1 MSAMSTNSTTL
12 SKTDLSTTDDASSGL
27 PPSLQRQLLDFRG
40 YVWRVKVLEV
50 VGLACLGMGLAF
62 LSLFLLDRWIDT
74 SIAVRSS
81 IAALVILAWLTLP
94 WAFHRWVWSFRRPE
108 QLAQLIRKQAP
119 MFGDELL
126 GVIELANNPAER
138 ERSPVLCE
146 AAIRQVAERASGLD
160 LLANAPSSGYRR
172 WLSAS
177 AGIGGVVALLFL
189 FLPQPTWNA
198 WRRLLTPWQAIDRY
212 TFARL
217 EPLPKAW
224 VVPHGEAVAWTPQ
237 LKDDSPWLPVR
248 ASVRVNHQPAIYAL
262 RAEQHYYP
270 FELPPLNRDS
280 VLDLRVGDFT
290 QRIAVQP
297 KWRPELTQVRA
308 RVRLPEYLGQPP
320 VSDRDVR
327 SGSLS
332 VVVGSQLELLAEVNR
347 RLAVAELDRY
357 PASSPGLIPNDG
369 QGDGGATAPRG
380 GQPFRV
386 TIAEN
391 RIESQPIS
399 VEPEPSLLALTWADG
414 DGLTSRQPFQLS
426 VQAVPDGVPLVAA
439 EGLAAEAIVLNTEQL
454 NFQLVANDDFG
465 IKEVGLSWRVASEQ
479 LEPEPPA
486 TSSTEGADRA
496 LAAGGVTQASLHCPA
511 AFRPVDWGI
520 ESQWIELRAWA
531 VDYFPDRPRRYSAPY
546 RFLVLRPDEHAVWLT
561 EQLNQWQQQS
571 LDVRDRELQLHQLN
585 RELRELSGQ
594 ALALPENQQRI
605 QQQATAEAANARR
618 LQGLLQSGEGLL
630 RQASRNSEFGVGHLE
645 RWAEVLE
652 TLQAISQQRMPK
664 VTDLLKQASQAV
676 TSLPAKA
683 EDSPVVGEVR
693 TSIPGAEGAAE
704 PAAGEQAKQSPLPKL
719 VDVESSMQPPDK
731 ASAAKAEES
740 KSAPSKLGL
749 PGTVLIGPPEEAAAD
764 EPTSAEEK
772 LEAAI
777 EEQAEL
783 LAEFDR
789 LAEELS
795 GVLGELEGSTLVK
808 RLKAASREQL
818 QVAQAITGRLEEV
831 LLNRH
836 TKTESSSA
844 DSLGDLSQTEAH
856 ESDVVSNIMDDL
868 EAFQERRRL
877 AKFRQ
882 VLVEMKE
889 SEVVSSLRQL
899 GDELNREQGLSIAQ
913 AEYWADTL
921 DRWAE
926 DLVDPA
932 GKGNCPGSKDAHSLP
947 PSLIL
952 EVLQILEG
960 QVNLREQT
968 RVVEQGSDLQG
979 PAEHAAQARE
989 LGQLQSE
996 LQLRTDG
1003 VRTKMEGLPDG
1014 AVNFSDEIERLT
1026 QTGILMTESID
1037 TFRQADTG
1045 SNSLAIQTEIIETL
1059 LQSNRINPKA
1069 SGGGSGRSPGGGG
1082 QGEASDAALALLG
1095 SGLNLK
1101 GQAEFRE
1108 TSPATGS
1115 SGAGFPEEFRDGLN
1129 RYFNLLEQE
1138 TPRTGAAATN
1148 D

>member
-1 MSAMSTNSTTL
+1 MSTNSTTL
-12 SKTDLSTTDDASSGL
+12 SEIDLAKTDDAKSGL
-27 PPSLQRQLLDFRG
+27 PPSLQRQLLDFRN

-74 SIAVRSS
+74 SVAIRGS
-81 IAALVILAWLTLP
+81 IAALVILVWLTLP

-108 QLAQLIRKQAP
+108 QLAQLIRRQAP

-126 GVIELANNPAER
+126 GVIELASNPAER

-160 LLANAPSSGYRR
+160 LLANAPSSRYRR
-172 WLSAS
+172 WLFAS
-177 AGIGGVVALLFL
+177 AGIGGIVALLLL

-198 WRRLLTPWQAIDRY
+198 FRRLLMPWQSIERY

-224 VVPHGEAVAWTPQ
+224 VIPHGEAVAWNPQ
-237 LKDDSPWLPVR
+237 LKADSPWSPLR
-248 ASVRVNHQPAIYAL
+248 ASVRVNRQPAIYAL
-262 RAEQHYYP
+262 RAEQDDYP
-270 FELPPLNRDS
+270 FELPPLNREA

-297 KWRPELTQVRA
+297 KLRPELTQVRA

-347 RLAVAELDRY
+347 RLAVAELSRY
-357 PASSPGLIPNDG
+357 PASSPILIPNDD
-369 QGDGGATAPRG
+369 QDDGRSTASKG
-380 GQPFRV
+380 GQPLQLTV
-386 TIAEN
+386 AEN
-391 RIESQPIS
+391 RIESQPIL
-399 VEPEPSLLALTWADG
+399 VEAEPGLLALTWVDS

-439 EGLAAEAIVLNTEQL
+439 EGLAAEAILLNTEQL

-465 IKEVGLSWRVASEQ
+465 IKEVGLAWRAASEQ
-479 LEPEPPA
+479 LESEQSASSSPE
-486 TSSTEGADRA
+486 GVVRV
-496 LAAGGVTQASLHCPA
+496 LAAGGPTQASLHCPA

-585 RELRELSGQ
+585 RELRELSSQ
-594 ALALPENQQRI
+594 ALALPENQQRL

-664 VTDLLKQASQAV
+664 VTDLLKQASQAAA
-676 TSLPAKA
+676 SLPAKA
-683 EDSPVVGEVR
+683 EDSPVIGEVR
-693 TSIPGAEGAAE
+693 TSIPSAEGAAE
-704 PAAGEQAKQSPLPKL
+704 PAAEQAKQSPLPKL

-731 ASAAKAEES
+731 ASSAKAEES
-740 KSAPSKLGL
+740 KSAPTKMGL
-749 PGTVLIGPPEEAAAD
+749 PGTVLIGPPEEAGAE
-764 EPTSAEEK
+764 EPTTAEEK
-772 LEAAI
+772 LDAAI

-831 LLNRH
+831 WLNRQI
-836 TKTESSSA
+836 KTESSSEDA
-844 DSLGDLSQTEAH
+844 LGDLSQTEAH
-856 ESDVVSNIMDDL
+856 ESAVVSNIMDDL

-968 RVVEQGSDLQG
+968 RVVEQGRAVQG
-979 PAEHAAQARE
+979 PEEHTARARE
-989 LGQLQSE
+989 LGQRQSE
-996 LQLRTDG
+996 LQLRADG

-1045 SNSLAIQTEIIETL
+1045 LNSLAVQTEIIETL

-1082 QGEASDAALALLG
+1082 QGETSDAALALLG

-1115 SGAGFPEEFRDGLN
+1115 SGSGFPEEFRDGLN